1 MAGSK
6 RIPLKLGIDGPVI
19 GSGVI
24 DENGLFMAEI
34 EDQKLVEELFP
45 KDMHFS
51 VYVPEKN
58 DGRGD

>member
-6 RIPLKLGIDGPVI
+6 RIPLTLGIGGEVI

-34 EDQKLVEELFP
+34 EDLELVRELFP
-45 KDMHFS
+45 QEMNFS
-51 VYVPEKN
+51 VWVPEKN
-58 DGRGD
+58 SDG

>member
-6 RIPLKLGIDGPVI
+6 RIPLTLGIGGPVV

-34 EDQKLVEELFP
+34 EDQNLVNELFP
-45 KDMHFS
+45 QDMSFS
-51 VYVPEKN
+51 VSVEKKD
-58 DGRGD
+58 DGGAD

>member
-6 RIPLKLGIDGPVI
+6 RIPLRFGFDGPII

-34 EDQKLVEELFP
+34 EDQNLVRELFP
-45 KDMHFS
+45 QDMSFS
-51 VYVPEKN
+51 IHVPKKPEE
-58 DGRGD
+58 